1 MGIGIFNKIKRIGKG
16 FLKDILN
23 NNVVKGPKDPGAL
36 LHEAVNEVKNAIV
49 NNTKNVIKKDILD
62 KNKLLRSL
70 NDNLRLFESDQGPV
84 DEVKPLV
91 SYASRNWIPKFK
103 D

>member
-1 MGIGIFNKIKRIGKG
+1 M
-16 FLKDILN
+16 N
-23 NNVVKGPKDPGAL
+23 NNVVN
-36 LHEAVNEVKNAIV
+36 EAVNEVKNAIV